1 MKISASQFLQ
11 ELQNLEMEK
20 LQEIKGLGPIIIENL
35 TTFVKSENFEKLQ
48 KKLET
53 LETLDKGLELDF
65 GKIKPQKVEQNK
77 EQSIEENIGQD
88 NHENDEE
95 LEEDNR
101 GNQVRQIVCITGT
114 FEIIRNQIVAK
125 LEENNFEVTDSLTKN
140 VTILLAGQKSG
151 SKLQKALKMGIKI
164 VQNLDELI

>member
-11 ELQNLEMEK
+11 ELQNLEIEK
-20 LQEIKGLGPIIIENL
+20 LQEVKGLGPIIIENL
-35 TTFVKSENFEKLQ
+35 TIFVKSENFEKLQ
-48 KKLET
+48 KKLEE
-53 LETLDKGLELDF
+53 LEKLDKGLELDF
-65 GKIKPQKVEQNK
+65 GKIKPQKIEQNEEK
-77 EQSIEENIGQD
+77 SIEENTRQD
-88 NHENDEE
+88 NHKNNEKFEKY
-95 LEEDNR
+95 
-101 GNQVRQIVCITGT
+101 NQSNQIRQIVCITGT
-114 FEIIRNQIVAK
+114 FEITRNQIVIK